1 MSIKYAFPLKIP
13 DNSPDNFI
21 MFSHAA
27 EVYILIVN
35 TQRFLYA
42 YLLSALPCAGACG
55 PCRPCVPPS
64 GGRFI
69 PLRRARARLRLHKR
83 LRRILPSSKL
93 LQISPASSCFC

>member
-35 TQRFLYA
+35 TQ
-42 YLLSALPCAGACG
+42 
-55 PCRPCVPPS
+55 
-64 GGRFI
+64 
-69 PLRRARARLRLHKR
+69 
-83 LRRILPSSKL
+83 
-93 LQISPASSCFC
+93 